1 MEIRKARPSDALG
14 IAIVNVYTWKMRY
27 SGLIL
32 EKIIDSRIY
41 QLEQKAQVIR
51 KKIEKGEGY
60 LVALVEETI
69 VGFCAY
75 GACENATY
83 AKLGEIKAIYV
94 LDGFQNKKIGKQLF
108 KSAQA
113 LLKTQGYSSI
123 VVNCLKDNPSAN
135 FYKHMGG
142 KLIGNRQDDYNG
154 YLIEEDIFLFES

>member
-1 MEIRKARPSDALG
+1 MEIRKALPSDALG

-27 SGLIL
+27 SGLIP

-41 QLEQKAQVIR
+41 QLEQKAEVIR

-75 GACENATY
+75 GACGNATY
-83 AKLGEIKAIYV
+83 ADFGEIKAIYV
-94 LDGFQNKKIGKQLF
+94 LDGFQNKTIGKQLL
-108 KSAQA
+108 KSAQV

-123 VVNCLKDNPSAN
+123 VVNCLKHNPSAN

-142 KLIGNRQDDYNG
+142 KLIADRQDDYNG